1 MPILSG
7 NPISWSKAFDVERS
21 VDLFL
26 GCTSTSA
33 AEMLKSTHKCVG
45 TTKAPE
51 DALTQLCS
59 IKFGTIKALPPMP
72 TAFSATQN
80 TVSGYNTGVIDSMP
94 VAMLFSGGLMRGHKS
109 MTLNMTYTG
118 GQAITTLTPNL
129 LPDPDTGAYPSGATY
144 KVVADGVTV
153 AEVSFVPS
161 ATPLNIAVNK
171 TVTNLAITLR
181 IEDGG
186 CLMCNWL
193 PNAATLQSSAIPSF
207 GVLLDPWGG
216 NSIQLPGLTIAY
228 GVSITTL
235 LVTPNFV

>member
-7 NPISWSKAFDVERS
+7 TPIAWSKAFDVERS

-26 GCTSTSA
+26 GCAATSV
-33 AEMLKSTHKCVG
+33 AEMLKISHKCVG

-51 DALTQLCS
+51 DATTQLCS
-59 IKFGTIKALPPMP
+59 IKFGNIKAMQQMP
-72 TAFSATQN
+72 NGFSATQN
-80 TVSGYNTGVIDSMP
+80 TVSGYNNGVIDSMP
-94 VAMLFSGGLMRGHKS
+94 IAMLFSGGLMRGHKS
-109 MTLNMTYTG
+109 MTLNLTYTG
-118 GQAITTLTPNL
+118 GLALTTLTPNL
-129 LPDPDTGAYPSGATY
+129 MPDPDSGTYPSGATY
-144 KVVADGVTV
+144 KVVADGATV
-153 AEVSFVPS
+153 AEASFVPS

-171 TVTNLAITLR
+171 TVTNLAITIS

-193 PNAATLQSSAIPSF
+193 PNSAVLQNAPFPSF

-216 NSIQLPGLTIAY
+216 NSITLPGLTIAY

>member
-7 NPISWSKAFDVERS
+7 NPVSWSKAFDVERS
-21 VDLFL
+21 VDLLL
-26 GCTSTSA
+26 GCASTSV
-33 AEMLKSTHKCVG
+33 AEMLKTSHKCVG

-51 DALTQLCS
+51 DATTQLCS
-59 IKFGTIKALPPMP
+59 IKFGTIKALPQMP
-72 TAFSATQN
+72 TGFSVTQN
-80 TVSGYNTGVIDSMP
+80 TVSGYNNGVIDSMP

-109 MTLNMTYTG
+109 MTLNLTYSG
-118 GQAITTLTPNL
+118 GLALTTLTPNL
-129 LPDPDTGAYPSGATY
+129 MPDPDSGVYPVGATY

-153 AEVSFVPS
+153 AEASFVPS
-161 ATPLNIAVNK
+161 AAALSIAVNK
-171 TVTNLAITLR
+171 TVTNLAITIS

-193 PNAATLQSSAIPSF
+193 PNSSVLQAAAFPSY

-216 NSIQLPGLTIAY
+216 NSIVLPGLSIAY
-228 GVSITTL
+228 GVTVTTL

>member
-7 NPISWSKAFDVERS
+7 NPVSWSKAFDVERS

-26 GCTSTSA
+26 GCASTSV
-33 AEMLKSTHKCVG
+33 AEMLKASHKCVG

-51 DALTQLCS
+51 DAATQLCS
-59 IKFGTIKALPPMP
+59 IKFSTIKALPKLP
-72 TAFSATQN
+72 TGFSATQN
-80 TVSGYNTGVIDSMP
+80 TVSGYNNGVIDSMP

-109 MTLNMTYTG
+109 MTLNLTYTSG
-118 GQAITTLTPNL
+118 LALTTLTPNL
-129 LPDPDTGAYPSGATY
+129 MPDPETGAYPSGATY
-144 KVVADGVTV
+144 KVVADGATV
-153 AEVSFVPS
+153 AEASFTPS

-171 TVTNLAITLR
+171 TVTNLAITIR

-193 PNAATLQSSAIPSF
+193 PNSSVMQSAAVPTF

-216 NSIQLPGLTIAY
+216 NSIVLPALGIAY
-228 GVSITTL
+228 GVTVTTL